1 MAGPAALS
9 RTTHLGIGAHQDD
22 LEFMAFHGI
31 LACYDRADRWFGGVT
46 ITDGR
51 GSSRAGKFKDWTDDQ
66 IAAERI
72 REQEAAAAIGQY
84 SFIAQLGYGSAA
96 VRDAKQTAVREDLLR
111 LLQATRPE
119 VVYLHNL
126 ADKHDTHVGCALR
139 CIEALR
145 LLPKPDRP
153 KTVYGCEV
161 WRDLDWLVDAEKTAM
176 FEDLAE
182 EFGVERAGAAGGVIR
197 AKAFA
202 EPFGGRSG
210 EEHFGGAAGPE
221 QEFDGAFDVMV
232 GRGLLFACRQHRG
245 REERGRTVIAPQG
258 DRQFRGA
265 TRGRAAIQVG
275 AGPEGRRH
283 QAGVDG

>member
-1 MAGPAALS
+1 MIKLNPLARLTIPDGLAGAAATS

-72 REQEAAAAIGQY
+72 REQEAAAVIGQY
-84 SFIAQLGYGSAA
+84 SFIAQLGFGSAA
-96 VRDAKQTAVREDLLR
+96 VRDAKQSSVREDLRRILE
-111 LLQATRPE
+111 AARPD

-145 LLPKPDRP
+145 QLPKADRP
-153 KTVYGCEV
+153 KMVYGCEV
-161 WRDLDWLVDAEKTAM
+161 WRDLDWLVDAEKTPMPISARPELARALNEV
-176 FEDLAE
+176 FATQIAGGKRYDLA
-182 EFGVERAGAAGGVIR
+182 V
-197 AKAFA
+197 
-202 EPFGGRSG
+202 
-210 EEHFGGAAGPE
+210 
-221 QEFDGAFDVMV
+221 
-232 GRGLLFACRQHRG
+232 L
-245 REERGRTVIAPQG
+245 
-258 DRQFRGA
+258 
-265 TRGRAAIQVG
+265 
-275 AGPEGRRH
+275 GRRTANATFGDAH
-283 QAGVDG
+283 TTDQESAVQWAMDLTPLVQDDNLDPLGYTVGFIDRLKADVTDRVRKSL